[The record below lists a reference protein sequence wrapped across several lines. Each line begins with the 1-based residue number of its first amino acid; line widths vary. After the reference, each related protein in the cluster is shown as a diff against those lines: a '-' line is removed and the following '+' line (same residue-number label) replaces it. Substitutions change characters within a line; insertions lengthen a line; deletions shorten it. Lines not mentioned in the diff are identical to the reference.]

1 MIISRSPHSFV
12 QSALRNLTSLFSY
25 KYTYSLNGDMYNS
38 KYIYIYVCI
47 DIFIEVRTS
56 WRVRRNKHHT
66 AIILINYHWSD
77 NMLFATDLTN
87 ERTLYLI
94 TRLTPRAHPRP
105 DPPRIILASNVS
117 LLLLSIFS
125 FLTLSFFSPSLF
137 SLFLPYFIPRKK
149 LIRLFVIENISR
161 LSKQLLFF

>member
-1 MIISRSPHSFV
+1 MGKRGGV
-12 QSALRNLTSLFSY
+12 NDNQSTFLRLLVCPAKPLTSLFSLQIY
-25 KYTYSLNGDMYNS
+25 IFIEQLQIYIIPYT
-38 KYIYIYVCI
+38 YIYVCT

-66 AIILINYHWSD
+66 AIILINYQWSD

-94 TRLTPRAHPRP
+94 TRLTPRAHP
-105 DPPRIILASNVS
+105 PRWTHLGSFLLRRNIS

-125 FLTLSFFSPSLF
+125 FLTLSFFFPPLLSHALPRRNFTSF
-137 SLFLPYFIPRKK
+137 FL
-149 LIRLFVIENISR
+149 
-161 LSKQLLFF
+161 

>member
-38 KYIYIYVCI
+38 KYIYIYVCT

-66 AIILINYHWSD
+66 AIILINYHWSA

-105 DPPRIILASNVS
+105 DPPRIIFASNVS

-137 SLFLPYFIPRKK
+137 FSFSSVFHP
-149 LIRLFVIENISR
+149 S
-161 LSKQLLFF
+161 

>member
-1 MIISRSPHSFV
+1 M
-12 QSALRNLTSLFSY
+12 
-25 KYTYSLNGDMYNS
+25 
-38 KYIYIYVCI
+38 YIYIYVCT

-66 AIILINYHWSD
+66 AIILINYQWSD

-94 TRLTPRAHPRP
+94 TRLTPRAHP
-105 DPPRIILASNVS
+105 PRWTHLGSFLLRRNIS

-125 FLTLSFFSPSLF
+125 FLTLSFFFPPS
-137 SLFLPYFIPRKK
+137 FLMRYLVETLPPSFY
-149 LIRLFVIENISR
+149 NIFF
-161 LSKQLLFF
+161 LSFPSVSYSS